1 LRKIKTNINK
11 KGVESVRI
19 KLPTDVRMI
28 IDRFEKNGFSAYA
41 VGGCVRDSLLQKE
54 PNDWDICTD
63 ALPQNILRLF
73 SDFHTF
79 DTGISIMFG
88 YDQHTKHHNKTLWR
102 HTTCA
107 MTNIDPTPLCYTLG
121 GALTVYGLF
130 NLITYFTSKQ
140 ASFGFEM
147 IVGIAA
153 TAFGV
158 FFLIS
163 PQSILGMIFAIIGIL
178 IIVDST
184 IDIKRSFQ
192 LKSLGVKYWWISF
205 VVSALIIIFAITTII
220 FPGFFADIIMIILG
234 IALVIIL

>member
-1 LRKIKTNINK
+1 MSKSKNK
-11 KGVESVRI
+11 KHGKAISTAIISALAYIVLGFV
-19 KLPTDVRMI
+19 MI
-28 IDRFEKNGFSAYA
+28 FYPDK
-41 VGGCVRDSLLQKE
+41 V
-54 PNDWDICTD
+54 
-63 ALPQNILRLF
+63 
-73 SDFHTF
+73 
-79 DTGISIMFG
+79 SI
-88 YDQHTKHHNKTLWR
+88 
-102 HTTCA
+102 A
-107 MTNIDPTPLCYTLG
+107 LCYTLG

-140 ASFGFEM
+140 AFFGFEM

-234 IALVIIL
+234 IALVYEGISGLTLIATIGHYAKKISNESKMINITPDNEYDDD

>member
-1 LRKIKTNINK
+1 MSKSKNK
-11 KGVESVRI
+11 KYGKAISTAIISALAYIVLGFV
-19 KLPTDVRMI
+19 MI
-28 IDRFEKNGFSAYA
+28 FYPDK
-41 VGGCVRDSLLQKE
+41 V
-54 PNDWDICTD
+54 
-63 ALPQNILRLF
+63 
-73 SDFHTF
+73 
-79 DTGISIMFG
+79 SI
-88 YDQHTKHHNKTLWR
+88 
-102 HTTCA
+102 A
-107 MTNIDPTPLCYTLG
+107 LCYTLG

-163 PQSILGMIFAIIGIL
+163 PQSILGMIFSIIGIL

-192 LKSLGVKYWWISF
+192 LKSFGVKYWWISF

-234 IALVIIL
+234 IALVYEGISGLTLIATIGHYAKKISNESKMINITPDNEYDDD

>member
-1 LRKIKTNINK
+1 MSKNK
-11 KGVESVRI
+11 SKKYGKAISTAIISALAYIVLGFV
-19 KLPTDVRMI
+19 MI
-28 IDRFEKNGFSAYA
+28 FYPDK
-41 VGGCVRDSLLQKE
+41 V
-54 PNDWDICTD
+54 
-63 ALPQNILRLF
+63 
-73 SDFHTF
+73 
-79 DTGISIMFG
+79 SI
-88 YDQHTKHHNKTLWR
+88 
-102 HTTCA
+102 A
-107 MTNIDPTPLCYTLG
+107 LCYTLG

-205 VVSALIIIFAITTII
+205 VVSALIIIFVITTII

-234 IALVIIL
+234 IALVYEGISGLTLIATIGHYAKKISNESKMINITPDNEYDDD

>member
-1 LRKIKTNINK
+1 
-11 KGVESVRI
+11 
-19 KLPTDVRMI
+19 MI
-28 IDRFEKNGFSAYA
+28 FYPDK
-41 VGGCVRDSLLQKE
+41 V
-54 PNDWDICTD
+54 
-63 ALPQNILRLF
+63 
-73 SDFHTF
+73 
-79 DTGISIMFG
+79 SI
-88 YDQHTKHHNKTLWR
+88 
-102 HTTCA
+102 A
-107 MTNIDPTPLCYTLG
+107 LCYTLG

-234 IALVIIL
+234 IALVYEGISGLTLIATIGHYAKKISNESQMINITPDNEYDDD

>member
-1 LRKIKTNINK
+1 MSKSKNK
-11 KGVESVRI
+11 KHGKAISTAIISALAYIVLGFV
-19 KLPTDVRMI
+19 MI
-28 IDRFEKNGFSAYA
+28 FYPDK
-41 VGGCVRDSLLQKE
+41 V
-54 PNDWDICTD
+54 
-63 ALPQNILRLF
+63 
-73 SDFHTF
+73 
-79 DTGISIMFG
+79 SI
-88 YDQHTKHHNKTLWR
+88 
-102 HTTCA
+102 A
-107 MTNIDPTPLCYTLG
+107 LCYTLG

-140 ASFGFEM
+140 AFFGFEM

-163 PQSILGMIFAIIGIL
+163 PQSILGMIFAIIGIF

-234 IALVIIL
+234 IALVYEGISGLTLIATIGHYAKKISNESQMINITPDNEYDDD

>member
-1 LRKIKTNINK
+1 MSKSKNK
-11 KGVESVRI
+11 KHGKAISTAIISALAYIVLGFV
-19 KLPTDVRMI
+19 MI
-28 IDRFEKNGFSAYA
+28 FYPDK
-41 VGGCVRDSLLQKE
+41 V
-54 PNDWDICTD
+54 
-63 ALPQNILRLF
+63 
-73 SDFHTF
+73 
-79 DTGISIMFG
+79 SI
-88 YDQHTKHHNKTLWR
+88 
-102 HTTCA
+102 A
-107 MTNIDPTPLCYTLG
+107 LCYTLG

-140 ASFGFEM
+140 AFFGFEM

-192 LKSLGVKYWWISF
+192 LKSLGVEYWWISF

-234 IALVIIL
+234 IALVYEGISGLTLIATIGHYAKKISNESQMINITPDNEYDDD

>member
-1 LRKIKTNINK
+1 MSKSKIKTRQGNFYRHYL
-11 KGVESVRI
+11 GSCLYR
-19 KLPTDVRMI
+19 T
-28 IDRFEKNGFSAYA
+28 
-41 VGGCVRDSLLQKE
+41 
-54 PNDWDICTD
+54 
-63 ALPQNILRLF
+63 RLCY
-73 SDFHTF
+73 DFYP
-79 DTGISIMFG
+79 DKVSI
-88 YDQHTKHHNKTLWR
+88 
-102 HTTCA
+102 A
-107 MTNIDPTPLCYTLG
+107 LCYTLG

-192 LKSLGVKYWWISF
+192 LKSFGVKYWWISF
-205 VVSALIIIFAITTII
+205 VVSALIIILRLQQLSSPVSLQI
-220 FPGFFADIIMIILG
+220 
-234 IALVIIL
+234 